1 MILCSMPTNCSPF
14 VSPSVDVD
22 KLECFTFHICEIS
35 VEASYP
41 AKSVLKR
48 IRSKAYAQLVSFDM
62 QPFQLV
68 SPPYCKSLGN
78 GQFTLVFT
86 VL

>member
-1 MILCSMPTNCSPF
+1 MILCSMLTNCSPF
-14 VSPSVDVD
+14 LSPSVDVD

-48 IRSKAYAQLVSFDM
+48 IKSKAYAQLVFI
-62 QPFQLV
+62 
-68 SPPYCKSLGN
+68 
-78 GQFTLVFT
+78 
-86 VL
+86 